1 MPLSQRALSYLAFV
15 MFALMWLA
23 AIAQSPGGMT
33 TFEHEIRSVE
43 GLLLPSPPPEQPAQ
57 PGEAGHVET
66 YPGGIVCEVEPGP
79 EGTEHASCQAPALM
93 YPY

>member
-1 MPLSQRALSYLAFV
+1 MPLSQRALSYVAFV

-33 TFEHEIRSVE
+33 KFEYEIRSVE
-43 GLLLPSPPPEQPAQ
+43 GLLVPPPEQAGQ
-57 PGEAGHVET
+57 PGEAGHIET

-79 EGTEHASCQAPALM
+79 DGAEHASCQAPALM